1 MSVALRRR
9 WGIALAFAVFAAAFA
24 GCSGDAG
31 EEWHWDLPAG
41 FPPPRVPA
49 DNPMSA
55 ARVEL
60 GRHLFHDPILSANR
74 TQSCASCHRQ
84 ELAFT
89 DGRVH
94 AVGSTGAVHRRNSMS
109 LANVAYASRL
119 TWANPHLDRLESQA
133 LIPMFGD
140 DPVEL
145 GMPDEAELVARL
157 GADAAYPERFAA
169 AFPDDD
175 EPVRVVNVTRA
186 LAAFQRTL
194 ISGDSAYDRYVRG
207 DSGAL
212 GDDALRGME
221 LFFSERLECF
231 HCHGG
236 FNFADAVDHAKLP
249 EPERAFHNTALYNVD
264 GRGGYPAGDRGL
276 YEITGEPRD
285 MGHFKAPTLRNIAVT
300 APYMHDGS
308 VATLGEAIEHY
319 ARGGRTIAAGPHA
332 GVGSESPL
340 KDEFLVGF
348 VLNDGER
355 DDLLAFLHALTDE
368 SFLRDPRFAAPQPTP
383 ARF

>member
-1 MSVALRRR
+1 MALRHR
-9 WGIALAFAVFAAAFA
+9 WRFALAFAAFAAAVA

-31 EEWHWDLPAG
+31 DEWQWDLPAG

-49 DNPMSA
+49 DNPMSRE
-55 ARVEL
+55 RVEL

-84 ELAFT
+84 ELAFS

-94 AVGSTGAVHRRNSMS
+94 AIGSTGAVHRRNSMS

-157 GADAAYPERFAA
+157 GADAAYAQRFAA
-169 AFPDDD
+169 AFPDED
-175 EPVRVVNVTRA
+175 EPIRVVNVTRA

-207 DSGAL
+207 DAGAL
-212 GDDALRGME
+212 GEAALRGME

-285 MGHFKAPTLRNIAVT
+285 MGHFKAPTLRNVAVT

-308 VATLGEAIEHY
+308 VASLEEAIDHY

-332 GVGSESPL
+332 GVGSESPI

-348 VLNDGER
+348 VLDDGER
-355 DDLLAFLHALTDE
+355 ADLLAFLHALTDE

-383 ARF
+383 EDF